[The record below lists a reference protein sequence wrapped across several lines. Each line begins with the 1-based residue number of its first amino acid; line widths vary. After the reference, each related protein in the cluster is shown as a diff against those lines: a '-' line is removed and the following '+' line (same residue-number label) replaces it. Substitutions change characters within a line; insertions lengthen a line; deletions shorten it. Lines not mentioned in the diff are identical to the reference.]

1 MYDWS
6 AEGYDAGMD
15 IDIEILLDDTVGTRW
30 GWGTETAGAR
40 TGCGWTVML
49 I

>member
-15 IDIEILLDDTVGTRW
+15 IDIEILLVNIVGTGGGEVLRPPVLRL
-30 GWGTETAGAR
+30 GVDGR
-40 TGCGWTVML
+40 
-49 I
+49 

>member
-15 IDIEILLDDTVGTRW
+15 IDIEILLVDTVGIGVR
-30 GWGTETAGAR
+30 GVLRPPELRSGVDR
-40 TGCGWTVML
+40 R
-49 I
+49 

>member
-15 IDIEILLDDTVGTRW
+15 MVIEILLVDTVGTGVGGVLRPLEL
-30 GWGTETAGAR
+30 GP
-40 TGCGWTVML
+40 TVDGR
-49 I
+49 

>member
-15 IDIEILLDDTVGTRW
+15 TVIEILLVDTVGTGVR
-30 GWGTETAGAR
+30 GVLRPPAFGPGVDR
-40 TGCGWTVML
+40 RRC
-49 I
+49 